1 MVKLPGEALSC
12 LVAKALGVARHGHA
26 LHSSDPEGGTGGLR
40 GGLLLALP
48 LPHKSVCPQPQAS
61 DISAVRQ
68 IQGFYFQGWGIG
80 GHRVGGSY
88 LHRLALVPTACASLK
103 TPETSF
109 PGLNLPGASPAALPE
124 DSGCNGDGHPKNM
137 ETQEMTMFLKNQ
149 SSSKQVTEELV

>member
-1 MVKLPGEALSC
+1 MGSCWRCPSPTSLSVHSPRPQTYLLSVSSLLP
-12 LVAKALGVARHGHA
+12 
-26 LHSSDPEGGTGGLR
+26 
-40 GGLLLALP
+40 P
-48 LPHKSVCPQPQAS
+48 LPFPCLSQATY
-61 DISAVRQ
+61 RWPE
-68 IQGFYFQGWGIG
+68 GFYFQGWGIG

-88 LHRLALVPTACASLK
+88 LHRLALVPTACASPK

-124 DSGCNGDGHPKNM
+124 DSGCNGEGHPKNM